1 MEVISM
7 EYKVKVTDTIDWN
20 KVEKAHISSYTWG
33 KEYMP
38 EAYAQLVLVEGK
50 GFALRMHC
58 NETTPR
64 TTYFHYN
71 DPVYKD
77 SAMEFFASF
86 NNNTDLY
93 MNFEMNSAGA
103 FLSAVRVD
111 RKNKTPIDKIVDV
124 AQITVHSE
132 KDENGWTVEA
142 FYPLN
147 VIAKLF
153 DVSEFPH
160 GYRFKGNFYKCGDDT
175 DIPHF
180 GSWAPIDLEKPDF
193 HCPAFFGDLVIG

>member
-1 MEVISM
+1 
-7 EYKVKVTDTIDWN
+7 
-20 KVEKAHISSYTWG
+20 
-33 KEYMP
+33 
-38 EAYAQLVLVEGK
+38 
-50 GFALRMHC
+50 
-58 NETTPR
+58 
-64 TTYFHYN
+64 
-71 DPVYKD
+71 
-77 SAMEFFASF
+77 
-86 NNNTDLY
+86 

-124 AQITVHSE
+124 AQITVHAE

-180 GSWAPIDLEKPDF
+180 GSWAPSLLITDAVLVNNMDILKFVVPGNLTFFPLYLKQGE
-193 HCPAFFGDLVIG
+193 PAAVLR

>member
-1 MEVISM
+1 MEVTIM
-7 EYKVKVTDTIDWN
+7 EYKVKVTDTVDWN
-20 KVEKAHISSYTWG
+20 KVEKAPISSYTWG
-33 KEYMP
+33 NEYMP
-38 EAYAQLVLVEGK
+38 EAYAQLVLVEDK

-58 NETTPR
+58 NETAPR

-86 NNNTDLY
+86 NNKSDLY

-111 RKNKTPIDKIVDV
+111 RKNKTPIDKLVDV
-124 AQITVHSE
+124 TQITVDTE
-132 KDENGWTVEA
+132 KDENGWSVEA

-147 VIAKLF
+147 VIAELF

-180 GSWAPIDLEKPDF
+180 GSWAPINLEKPDF
-193 HCPAFFGDLVIG
+193 HCPAFFGDLVID

>member
-1 MEVISM
+1 M
-7 EYKVKVTDTIDWN
+7 EYKVKVMDSIDWSS
-20 KVEKAHISSYTWG
+20 VEKAQISSYTWG

-38 EAYAQLVLVEGK
+38 EAYAQLVFIRGK

-58 NETTPR
+58 SEASPR
-64 TTYFHYN
+64 TTYFNYN

-86 NNNTDLY
+86 NDKSNLY

-111 RKNKTPIDKIVDV
+111 RKNKTPIDKLVDV
-124 AQITVHSE
+124 AEITIRTAKNDSE
-132 KDENGWTVEA
+132 WSVEV
-142 FYPLN
+142 FYPLD

-153 DVSEFPH
+153 GASEFPH

-180 GSWAPIDLEKPDF
+180 GSWAPIGLEKPDF
-193 HCPAFFGDLVIG
+193 HCPAFFGELVID